1 MRTTLAMIVVLT
13 LAKAMCL
20 AAGETP
26 QPPFTPPGPNIA
38 LHKPYTLEPAPNYG
52 DCSFDEKRALL
63 TDGEY
68 TKGYFWVQKTTVGWV
83 HKQPIV
89 VTIDLGQIEPIAGLS
104 FNTAAGVAGVV
115 WPASLQIMVSDDGKQ
130 WTVPGDLVA
139 LSNKRWA
146 PAPQPY
152 SLHRF
157 ATGDM
162 KTRGRYVALIVD
174 QTPYAVMDEIEVYRG
189 PQSLLAQAPQGK
201 QVTQSPLEYWKSTKV
216 VSMIQSRLRTDL
228 AQVREAIGG
237 MKLTEAQK
245 AQLPE
250 RAVKLEAEVE
260 AYDGVPEG
268 FTTILPLND
277 LHRRI
282 YALNAPVLRDRGYK
296 GLTVWGGYRYDPLQP
311 LQAPAKP
318 GKPSPL
324 NVQMIRNE
332 HRAEV
337 INLTNATDRPVV
349 ATVKASG
356 LRPGCLTLHEV
367 IFTDTR
373 ESTPVGAALAAGE
386 PAERGLKL
394 TVPAGTTGQVW
405 LDFNSQNVPAG
416 NYRASL
422 DVACP
427 GQAKVTVPLSL
438 HIARPAMPA
447 EFSIAIGGWDETNG
461 KGSYDVT
468 MDNMAALIKNLR
480 EHGVNMP
487 WNNPRAVPFGGQYDA
502 EGNLIASLDFSTWDE
517 WVARWPGAQHWGVF
531 ANVRNNFNNEP
542 MGTPRFDRMV
552 GAWAKAWVQHAE
564 AQGIKPG
571 QIKLLLVDEP
581 HAAEQDKIIIAW
593 AKAIHAAEP
602 GIVIWNDPTHADP
615 AKAEAE
621 FYTTSDVLSP
631 NATLFLR
638 GGKPYQDVF
647 VEQQRAGRE
656 LWFYSCS
663 GPAKLLDPASYWRG
677 QFWLNLKYG
686 GKGSCYWA
694 FGDEGG
700 NSWNAY
706 LQARASFSPLF
717 LGRTKVTDAKQMEA
731 IREGAEDYEY
741 FRMLRARVAELE
753 GKGVQSKLVAQ
764 AKALLVTGSE
774 QAVAIMGGEAQK
786 WAVAKDRTV
795 QDTMRL
801 QALDML
807 EKLGQL

>member
-1 MRTTLAMIVVLT
+1 
-13 LAKAMCL
+13 
-20 AAGETP
+20 AADEAT
-26 QPPFTPPGPNIA
+26 QPPFVPPGPNIA
-38 LHKPYTLEPAPNYG
+38 LHKPYALDPAPNYG
-52 DCSFDEKRALL
+52 DCSLDEKHVLL

-68 TKGYFWVQKTTVGWV
+68 TKGYFWVQKTSVGWV
-83 HKQPIV
+83 NKQPIAIV
-89 VTIDLGQIEPIAGLS
+89 FDLGQVEPIAGLS

-115 WPASLQIMVSDDGKQ
+115 WPASLRIMVSDDRKQ
-130 WTVPGDLVA
+130 WTVVGDLVVM
-139 LSNKRWA
+139 SNKRWA
-146 PAPQPY
+146 PAPKPY
-152 SLHRF
+152 SVHRF
-157 ATGDM
+157 ATGDLQA
-162 KTRGRYVALIVD
+162 RGRYVALIVD
-174 QTPYAVMDEIEVYRG
+174 QTPYAVVDEIEIYQG
-189 PQSLLAQAPQGK
+189 PQSLLTQAPRGK
-201 QVTQSPLEYWKSTKV
+201 QVTQAPLEYWKSRKV
-216 VSMIQSRLRTDL
+216 VDMIQSRLRADL
-228 AQVREAIGG
+228 AQVREGLGKA
-237 MKLTEAQK
+237 KLSEAQK
-245 AQLPE
+245 AQLLN
-250 RAVKLEAEVE
+250 RAEKLAVE
-260 AYDGVPEG
+260 IDTQEDVPEG
-268 FTTILPLND
+268 FTTLLPLND
-277 LHRRI
+277 LHRQI
-282 YALNAPVLRDRGYK
+282 YALNAPILRDRGYK
-296 GLTVWGGYRYDPLQP
+296 GLTAWGGYRYDPLQP
-311 LQAPAKP
+311 LDAPGKP
-318 GKPSPL
+318 GRPSPL
-324 NVQMIRNE
+324 NVRMMRNE

-337 INLTNATDRPVV
+337 LNLTNATEGPVV
-349 ATVKASG
+349 AAVKASG
-356 LRPGCLTLHEV
+356 LRPGCLTLHGV
-367 IFTDTR
+367 MFTDTR
-373 ESTPVGAALAAGE
+373 EGTPVAAALSRGE
-386 PAERGLKL
+386 PGERGLQV
-394 TVPAGTTGQVW
+394 TVPAGTTSQVW

-416 NYRASL
+416 GYRATL

-427 GQAKVTVPLSL
+427 GQAKATVPISL
-438 HIARPAMPA
+438 HVASPVMPR
-447 EFSIAIGGWDETNG
+447 EFSVAIGGWDETNG

-502 EGNLIASLDFSTWDE
+502 EGNLIAPLDFSTWDE
-517 WVARWPGAQHWGVF
+517 WVNRWPGAQHWGVF
-531 ANVRNNFNNEP
+531 ANVRNSFNNEP
-542 MGTPRFDRMV
+542 MGTPRFNKMV
-552 GAWAKAWVQHAE
+552 GAWTRAWVQHAE
-564 AQGIKPG
+564 AQGLKPG

-615 AKAEAE
+615 SKAEAE

-663 GPAKLLDPASYWRG
+663 GPAKLLDPGSYWRG

-717 LGRTKVTDAKQMEA
+717 LGRTEVTDAKQMEA

-741 FRMLRARVAELE
+741 FVMLRARVAELE

-764 AKALLVTGSE
+764 AKALLVTGPE

-786 WAVAKDRTV
+786 WAEPKDRTV
-795 QDTMRL
+795 MDTVRL

-807 EKLGQL
+807 EKLSQF